1 MIISVS
7 SSSNIEVGSKLDIP
21 KQYLNIEDGKSLSVI
36 YEFTQ
41 QFYTLGV
48 SAVKGYREYKTTNDY
63 SNDVIALIFL
73 PM

>member
-48 SAVKGYREYKTTNDY
+48 SAAKGYREYKTTNDY